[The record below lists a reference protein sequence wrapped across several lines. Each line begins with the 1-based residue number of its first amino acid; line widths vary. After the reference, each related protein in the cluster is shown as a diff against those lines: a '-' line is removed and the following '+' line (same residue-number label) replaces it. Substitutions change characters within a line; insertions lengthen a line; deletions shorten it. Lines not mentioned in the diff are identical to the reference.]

1 LPLPCDVIIVGAGGM
16 GTAAAAHLAARGRR
30 VRVLEQFSLA
40 HDRGSSH
47 GLTRIIRLA
56 YFEHPSYVPLLRRA
70 FELWRELEARAGE
83 RLLHI
88 TGGLDVGAEGG
99 EVFEG
104 SRRSCVE
111 HDLRHEVLTGRELG
125 RRFPA
130 WHLEDEAAAVLQP
143 DGGFLRPEACI
154 LAHAAQATA
163 AGAEVHQGEAVLE
176 WETTPGG
183 VRVRT
188 NGGVYEAAQ
197 LVLAAGAWMGRLLP
211 GLSHLMQP
219 ERQVLGWFEVT
230 DHPRFTPARFPVF
243 VHDAAEGRFYGF
255 PEFET
260 PGLKIG
266 RYHHRGE
273 PTSPD
278 TVDRACHPE
287 DEAALRAA
295 VTRYFP
301 GAAGPLLRSA
311 ACMFTNTPDEHFII
325 DRHPASAAVLVVSPC
340 SGHGFKFCSVVGEIV
355 ADLVM
360 RDLTAHDISAFRL
373 ARFAAGAPPLPGG
386 RS

>member
-1 LPLPCDVIIVGAGGM
+1 M
-16 GTAAAAHLAARGRR
+16 GTAAAAHLAARGQH
-30 VRVLEQFSLA
+30 VRVLERFSLG

-56 YFEHPSYVPLLRRA
+56 YFEHPAYVPLLRRA
-70 FELWRELEARAGE
+70 FELWRALEARAGE
-83 RLLHI
+83 QLLHV
-88 TGGLDVGAEGG
+88 TGALDVGAEGS

-104 SRRSCVE
+104 SRRSCLE
-111 HDLRHEVLTGRELG
+111 HGLTHEVLTGRALRE
-125 RRFPA
+125 RFPA
-130 WHLEDEAAAVLQP
+130 WHIGDDAAAVLQP

-154 LAHAAQATA
+154 LAHAARARQ
-163 AGAEVHQGEAVLE
+163 AGAQIHEGETLLQ

-188 NGGVYEAAQ
+188 SIGVYEASQ
-197 LVLAAGAWMGRLLP
+197 LVLTAGAWMGALLP
-211 GLSHLMQP
+211 DLASVMQP
-219 ERQVLGWFEVT
+219 ERQVLGWFGVT
-230 DHPRFTPARFPVF
+230 DHAAFAPSRFPVF
-243 VHDAAEGRFYGF
+243 VHDAVEGRYYGF

-260 PGLKIG
+260 PGFKIG

-273 PTSPD
+273 PTMPD
-278 TVDRACHPE
+278 TLDRACHPE

-301 GAAGPLLRSA
+301 GADGPLLRSA

-325 DRHPASAAVLVVSPC
+325 DRHPDAPAVLVVSPC

-360 RDLTAHDISAFRL
+360 RDATAHDISAFRL
-373 ARFAAGAPPLPGG
+373 ARFTAGAPPLSGG